1 MSSTR
6 RFRVEPGSLANEFAE
21 FARDE
26 AHHLRVMRL
35 QTGTTVELFDGEGN
49 AALGVLE
56 DGDSGQVRV
65 RVLDAVD
72 ASAESPVAV
81 TLVQAVPVK
90 LQRLDTTVRLC
101 TELGVR
107 EIVPVVG
114 ARTQLPAGGMLVLG
128 RRADRWRRIAE
139 SAAKQCGRTV
149 VPRIAPVAPL
159 AEIEW
164 AKLPTSRFL
173 LQPTAVRSLAAA
185 LRSSQETRCAI
196 FVGPEGGWDAAERA
210 CVREEGGGAVALGPR
225 VLRADSA
232 GPTALALVQAA
243 WGDLG

>member
-1 MSSTR
+1 MSTR
-6 RFRVEPGSLANEFAE
+6 RFRVEPGSLAGDFAE

-35 QTGTTVELFDGEGN
+35 QAGTTVELFDGEGN

-56 DGDSGQVRV
+56 DDDSDQLRV
-65 RVLDAVD
+65 RVVETVATL
-72 ASAESPVAV
+72 AESPVAV

-107 EIVPVVG
+107 EIIPVV
-114 ARTQLPAGGMLVLG
+114 AAHAQLPAGGGSVLS
-128 RRADRWRRIAE
+128 RRAERWRRIAE

-149 VPRIAPVAPL
+149 VPRIAPAASL

-164 AKLPTSRFL
+164 AQLPTSRFL

-185 LRSSQETRCAI
+185 LRS
-196 FVGPEGGWDAAERA
+196 
-210 CVREEGGGAVALGPR
+210 
-225 VLRADSA
+225 
-232 GPTALALVQAA
+232 
-243 WGDLG
+243 